1 MLSTGQTLTFRQDA
15 SKVQI
20 DVAAQAPDPNVST
33 IVLNTL

>member
-1 MLSTGQTLTFRQDA
+1 MLSTGQKLTFRQDA

-20 DVAAQAPDPNVST
+20 DVAAQAQDPNVST